1 MKTRS
6 LANAPEARL
15 PIPERQSLCPVCL
28 KTLPAE
34 LVRREDS
41 VFLLRTCPE
50 HGEFSGLLWKGE
62 PGFDAW
68 ARPRNTPPRLPAA
81 TAADKGCPRDCGPCP
96 EHRQTAC
103 TVLFEITRRCN
114 LNCPVCFASSG
125 GEQADGLKVEDLGQR
140 LHRIRALAGEV
151 VLQFSGGEPTLHP
164 GLPEMIRLARSLF
177 PAVQLNTNGVLLGR
191 DADLA
196 RILADSGLSWVFL
209 QFDGTTDDI
218 HMKLR
223 GRPLLDVKLE
233 AVRRCREAG
242 LPVVLVPTLAAGV
255 NDKDLGNLLRL
266 GLSLAPTVRGLHLQ
280 PMTLSGRNLPGREN
294 PDSYLT
300 LPETLQAVCA
310 QSDGL
315 VRPEHAFA
323 PCCEHERCSFH
334 FRYRKTPSGKLIPL
348 RGPEG
353 ECCSPHSGLDACCS
367 PAGEGGRAE
376 GGSLADPAGA
386 DGARR
391 AVEAVRR
398 AWEAGEAAGGGDAF
412 DAFIAK
418 ARSEIFSITCM
429 AFQDC
434 RNVELE
440 RLRGCCVFVYV
451 HPDRLV
457 PFCAYNMTSLDGTPL
472 HRHV

>member
-1 MKTRS
+1 MKTRY
-6 LANAPEARL
+6 AATTPGDPR
-15 PIPERQSLCPVCL
+15 PIPARQSLCPVCL

-34 LVRREDS
+34 LVRRKDS
-41 VFLLRTCPE
+41 VFLLRNCPE
-50 HGEFSGLLWKGE
+50 HGEFAGLIWKGE
-62 PGFDAW
+62 PDFDAW
-68 ARPRNTPPRLPAA
+68 TRPRDTPPRLPAA
-81 TAADKGCPRDCGPCP
+81 TASGKGCPNDCGPCP
-96 EHRQTAC
+96 EHRQKAC

-125 GEQADGLKVEDLGQR
+125 GADAPDAEDLGQR
-140 LHRIRALAGEV
+140 LHRIRSLAGEV
-151 VLQFSGGEPTLHP
+151 VLQFSGGEPTLRP
-164 GLPEMIRLARSLF
+164 DLPELIRQARALF

-196 RILADSGLSWVFL
+196 RVLADSGLSWVFL
-209 QFDGTTDDI
+209 QFDGTKDEI
-218 HMKLR
+218 YMKLR

-233 AVRRCREAG
+233 AVRRCGEAG

-280 PMTLSGRNLPGREN
+280 PMTLSGRNLPGRET
-294 PDSYLT
+294 PDLYLT

-310 QSDGL
+310 QSEGL

-334 FRYRKTPSGKLIPL
+334 FRYRKTPSGKLFPL
-348 RGPEG
+348 RGPEDG
-353 ECCSPHSGLDACCS
+353 CCSPPSDACCS

-376 GGSLADPAGA
+376 GGSHADPSGA

-398 AWEAGEAAGGGDAF
+398 AWERGEATDAGDAF

-440 RLRGCCVFVYV
+440 RLGGCCVFVYV
-451 HPDRLV
+451 HPDRLI

-472 HRHV
+472 HRPI